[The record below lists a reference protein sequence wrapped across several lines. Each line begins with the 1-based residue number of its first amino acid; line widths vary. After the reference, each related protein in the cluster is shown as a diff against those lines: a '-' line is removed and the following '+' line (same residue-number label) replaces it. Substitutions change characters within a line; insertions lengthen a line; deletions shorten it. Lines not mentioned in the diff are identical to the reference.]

1 MSPFYSVKISV
12 KTSAGLIKISHF
24 PLGRQIKTVCE
35 KVMFGKQVN
44 TGRLS
49 SIIRLLSKVKT
60 DVISARKKLGGELKM
75 QNSKFGE
82 TTV

>member
-1 MSPFYSVKISV
+1 MSPFYSVKIAV

-24 PLGRQIKTVCE
+24 PLGRKIKTVCE

-49 SIIRLLSKVKT
+49 SIIQLLSKVKT
-60 DVISARKKLGGELKM
+60 DNICPQEARRGIKNAKL
-75 QNSKFGE
+75 
-82 TTV
+82 